1 MMVADSGPRSPL
13 NRRVVSFGWELV
25 DLFND
30 GADAF
35 FLVEVDMDMVALE
48 VDIATML
55 LLGPAVAGPGPLEV
69 LCSGAVGRGGP
80 PSFGP
85 PPQAAL
91 IEPASSDVGAL
102 DVYDPSGLDVTVDPS
117 TAGQG
122 GFLRITL
129 KAWSP
134 SDGSA
139 SSVSRHVR
147 STPNLRL
154 ERGDYLG
161 FHMEHSG
168 PLVDAE
174 LQVVIG
180 YYLRT
185 REG

>member
-1 MMVADSGPRSPL
+1 
-13 NRRVVSFGWELV
+13 VVSFGWELV

-30 GADAF
+30 GADVYF
-35 FLVEVDMDMVALE
+35 PVEVDMYMVAVE

-55 LLGPAVAGPGPLEV
+55 FLGPGAPGPGPLQV
-69 LCSGAVGRGGP
+69 LCTGSVGRGAP

-91 IEPASSDVGAL
+91 DQPASSNVGAIAVYNPSDL
-102 DVYDPSGLDVTVDPS
+102 DVAVNPS

-134 SDGSA
+134 ADGSA
-139 SSVSRHVR
+139 SSAYRHVR
-147 STPNLRL
+147 TTPNLRL
-154 ERGDYLG
+154 NRGDYLG

-180 YYLRT
+180 YHLRAG
-185 REG
+185 ES

>member
-1 MMVADSGPRSPL
+1 VI
-13 NRRVVSFGWELV
+13 SFGWELV
-25 DLFND
+25 DLFNN
-30 GADAF
+30 GAD
-35 FLVEVDMDMVALE
+35 LYLPVEVDMYMIAVD

-55 LLGPAVAGPGPLEV
+55 FLGPAPFGPRPLEV
-69 LCSGAVGRGGP
+69 LCTGAVGRGAP

-91 IEPASSDVGAL
+91 NQPASSNVGA
-102 DVYDPSGLDVTVDPS
+102 VTAYNPSDLDVTLDPS
-117 TAGQG
+117 TIAQD

-134 SDGSA
+134 ADGSA

-147 STPNLRL
+147 TAPNMLL
-154 ERGDYLG
+154 NRGDYLG

-174 LQVVIG
+174 LQVVVG
-180 YYLRT
+180 YQLRSG
-185 REG
+185 ES

>member
-1 MMVADSGPRSPL
+1 MIAAGAGAHSPL

-25 DLFND
+25 DLFNN
-30 GADAF
+30 GAD
-35 FLVEVDMDMVALE
+35 LYLPVEVDMHMIAVE

-55 LLGPAVAGPGPLEV
+55 FLGPAPFGPGPLQV
-69 LCSGAVGRGGP
+69 LCTGAVGRGAP

-85 PPQAAL
+85 PPEAAL
-91 IEPASSDVGAL
+91 NQPASSNVGAL
-102 DVYDPSGLDVTVDPS
+102 TVYNPSDLGVTLDPS
-117 TAGQG
+117 TVAQD

-134 SDGSA
+134 ADGSA
-139 SSVSRHVR
+139 SSLSRHVR
-147 STPNLRL
+147 ATTNMRL
-154 ERGDYLG
+154 DRGDYLG

-180 YYLRT
+180 YQL
-185 REG
+185 EVGES

>member
-1 MMVADSGPRSPL
+1 MRAGTGPRSPQ

-25 DLFND
+25 DLFNN
-30 GADAF
+30 GADVYF
-35 FLVEVDMDMVALE
+35 PVEVDMHMVSVE

-55 LLGPAVAGPGPLEV
+55 FLGPKAPGPGPLEV
-69 LCSGAVGRGGP
+69 LCTGAVGRGAP

-85 PPQAAL
+85 PPQAGL
-91 IEPASSDVGAL
+91 TQPASSNVGSIAT
-102 DVYDPSGLDVTVDPS
+102 YNPAGLDVAVDPS

-134 SDGSA
+134 TDGSA
-139 SSVSRHVR
+139 SSASRHVR
-147 STPNLRL
+147 TTPDMRL
-154 ERGDYLG
+154 DRGDYLG

-180 YYLRT
+180 YHLRAD
-185 REG
+185 ES

>member
-1 MMVADSGPRSPL
+1 MASGSELRSPR

-30 GADAF
+30 GADIYF
-35 FLVEVDMDMVALE
+35 PVEVDIHMTALE

-55 LLGPAVAGPGPLEV
+55 FLGTDVPGPGPLQV
-69 LCSGAVGRGGP
+69 LCTGAVGRGAP

-85 PPQAAL
+85 PPEATL
-91 IEPASSDVGAL
+91 NLSASSDVGAAA
-102 DVYDPSGLDVTVDPS
+102 VYNPSDLEVAVDPS

-134 SDGSA
+134 ADGSA
-139 SSVSRHVR
+139 SSASRHVR
-147 STPNLRL
+147 TTPNLRL
-154 ERGDYLG
+154 DRGDYLG

-180 YYLRT
+180 YHLRAG
-185 REG
+185 ES

>member
-1 MMVADSGPRSPL
+1 MAAGSGRRSPL

-25 DLFND
+25 DLFNT
-30 GADAF
+30 GADVYF
-35 FLVEVDMDMVALE
+35 PVEVDMHMIAVE

-55 LLGPAVAGPGPLEV
+55 LLGPGAPGPGPLQV
-69 LCSGAVGRGGP
+69 LCTGAVGRGAP

-91 IEPASSDVGAL
+91 NQPASSNAGAIA
-102 DVYDPSGLDVTVDPS
+102 VYNPSDLDVTVDPS
-117 TAGQG
+117 TPGQG

-134 SDGSA
+134 ADGSA
-139 SSVSRHVR
+139 SSASRHVR
-147 STPNLRL
+147 TTPNLRL
-154 ERGDYLG
+154 DRGDYLG

-180 YYLRT
+180 YRLRAG
-185 REG
+185 ES